1 MKLKGFIIPTLIIGL
16 VVGILSTTSVI
27 DQEAQTEQEQI
38 PREIIPQEVK
48 TLMLQGMST
57 QTARTD
63 IPFDIIKLLY
73 LQTSVPQNLH
83 GIFFFKC
90 KNADLG
96 FKDMAAQTAP
106 AEKKQEETSF
116 QTVPTQLVALNNL
129 FFHFK
134 QLDGPYEKDVY
145 VPFNQKAAGASYD
158 AEAEEFYTIGYPL
171 PAGNYMLALAIA
183 SQDLQTIGI
192 QYFEFS
198 LPNPTAFVNELG
210 ITPVFFAKR
219 MEQMAA
225 IEQTVSVHKGIFT
238 YGAFQ
243 IEPNLDHVFNPGE
256 ALDIFFFIFGAQ
268 PRTDD
273 PTKVDLEIDYSIL
286 SGEETLIRWA
296 TQSTERPVV
305 SLPLPMKQT
314 VLVKTTDEEGNTTEK
329 QEERDLEPGAYTFS
343 IQILD
348 KLSEVSTIKTVQIDV
363 K

>member
-16 VVGILSTTSVI
+16 VVGILSTPSVI
-27 DQEAQTEQEQI
+27 AQEQQ

-48 TLMLQGMST
+48 ALMLQGMST

-96 FKDMAAQTAP
+96 FKDIAAQA
-106 AEKKQEETSF
+106 AAAEEKKEETSF
-116 QTVPTQLVALNNL
+116 QTTPTQLAARNNL

-145 VPFNQKAAGASYD
+145 VPFNQKADGASFD
-158 AEAEEFYTIGYPL
+158 AEAEEFYTVGYPL
-171 PAGNYMLALAIA
+171 PAGKYMLALAIT

-192 QYFEFS
+192 QYFEFT
-198 LPNPTAFVNELG
+198 LPNPASYVNELD

-225 IEQTVSVHKGIFT
+225 VEQTVTVHKGIFT
-238 YGAFQ
+238 YGAYQ
-243 IEPNLDHVFNPGE
+243 IEPNLDHVFNQGE

-273 PTKVDLEIDYSIL
+273 PTKVNLEIDYSIL
-286 SGEETLIRWA
+286 KGEEIIIRWA
-296 TQSTERPVV
+296 TQSTEHPVV

-314 VLVKTTDEEGNTTEK
+314 VIVKTTDEEGNSTEK
-329 QEERDLEPGAYTFS
+329 TEERDLEPGTYTFS
-343 IQILD
+343 IQITD
-348 KLSEVSTIKTVQIDV
+348 KLSEVSTTKTVQIEV

>member
-16 VVGILSTTSVI
+16 AVGILSTPNI
-27 DQEAQTEQEQI
+27 IAQETPPVQEQ
-38 PREIIPQEVK
+38 PREIIPQQVK
-48 TLMLQGMST
+48 ALMLQGMST
-57 QTARTD
+57 QTPRTD

-83 GIFFFKC
+83 SIFFFQC

-96 FKDMAAQTAP
+96 FKDIAGQAAAVE
-106 AEKKQEETSF
+106 EKKEATSF
-116 QTVPTQLVALNNL
+116 QTTPTQLVSLNNL

-134 QLDGPYEKDVY
+134 QLDGSFEKDIY

-158 AEAEEFYTIGYPL
+158 AEAVEFYSVGYPL
-171 PAGNYMLALAIA
+171 PAGNYMLALAIT

-192 QYFEFS
+192 QYFEFT
-198 LPNPTAFVNELG
+198 LPNPTSVINGLD
-210 ITPVFFAKR
+210 ITPIFFSKR

-225 IEQTVSVHKGIFT
+225 VEQTVTVHKGIFV
-238 YGAFQ
+238 YGAYQ

-256 ALDIFFFIFGAQ
+256 ALDIFYFIFGAQ
-268 PRTDD
+268 PQTDD
-273 PTKVDLEIDYSIL
+273 PTKVDIDIDYSIL
-286 SGEETLIRWA
+286 KGEETLIRWA

-314 VLVKTTDEEGNTTEK
+314 VIVKTTDEEGNTTEK
-329 QEERDLEPGAYTFS
+329 TEERDLEPGTYTFS
-343 IQILD
+343 IQITD
-348 KLSEVSTIKTVQIDV
+348 KLSEVSTIKTVQIEV